1 MESTSNY
8 EKLCAQWAQTIRC
21 ADLGRLVKL
30 LPELRLEDQALTI
43 THFGRTFRLDCQSG
57 TITAAD
63 GGDASIYER
72 LNIYTLL
79 GYCQEGAHLTGQW
92 VPFRD
97 VRGAGPFAPAFDK
110 SVLQPMAAT
119 FSGKVNALRD
129 AALAMGGMPL
139 PHSDAGFLLHA
150 FDCIPMQFLFWDG
163 DDEFPAQANILFD
176 SGVTGFIHV
185 ESTVSLAS
193 VGIARLA
200 ETAGLPLAGST
211 F

>member
-1 MESTSNY
+1 MERQSNY
-8 EKLCAQWAQTIRC
+8 EALCQQWADHLKGYDP
-21 ADLGRLVKL
+21 ARLTAL
-30 LPELRLEDQALTI
+30 LPELRPDGEDLTI
-43 THFGRTFRLDCQSG
+43 VHFGRTFRIHRATGAVEAL
-57 TITAAD
+57 D
-63 GGDASIYER
+63 GGPAGIYER

-79 GYCQEGAHLTGQW
+79 GYCRQGAAQTGHW

-97 VRGAGPFAPAFDK
+97 VPGAAPFAPAFEK
-110 SVLQPMAAT
+110 SVLKPLAAT
-119 FSGKVNALRD
+119 FSGQQ
-129 AALAMGGMPL
+129 AALCRAARALGGIPL

-150 FDCIPMQFLFWDG
+150 FACIPLEILFWDG

-193 VGIARLA
+193 VAFQRLW
-200 ETAGLPLAGST
+200 ETAGIPPAGPS